1 MTPFE
6 LAAVVVTGVAAVCD
20 LRTGHIPNWL
30 TLGSL
35 LGAVVAHATLG
46 ALAGGVSELLYK
58 GGEALVG
65 VGICAA
71 VPMLIFLRG
80 GMGGGDVKLFA
91 ALGALCS
98 ARAGLLAELYS
109 FVMALAW
116 VPVHLVH
123 EGRLFRSLGNA
134 LVLLPAVFR
143 RRSSRPP
150 LTPELTTWVRLA
162 PAIFLGTLTML
173 LLGR

>member
-6 LAAVVVTGVAAVCD
+6 LAAVAITATAAVCD

-35 LGAVVAHATLG
+35 LGATVAHATLG
-46 ALAGGVSELLYK
+46 ALAGGVSELLYR
-58 GGEALVG
+58 GGVALLG
-65 VGICAA
+65 VCVCAA
-71 VPMLIFLRG
+71 VPLLIFWRG

-98 ARAGLLAELYS
+98 ARAGLLAELCS
-109 FVMALAW
+109 FVIAVAW
-116 VPVHLVH
+116 VPVQLAY

-134 LVLLPAVFR
+134 LVLLPNVFR
-143 RRSSRPP
+143 PRSARRP
-150 LTPELTTWVRLA
+150 LSAELVTWIRLA
-162 PAIFLGTLTML
+162 PAIFLGTVAML
-173 LLGR
+173 IFGR